1 MKDENL
7 LQQWPASAMHRKKI
21 IVRPAGGLCNRLQV
35 FASAIVMANELD
47 RYLYLVWDN
56 YPAAFNELFEIPV
69 APEMTVEEYNRIK
82 EDNSGNVKVIE
93 RKTFHR
99 IKEISPAT
107 KEDTILIFGN
117 HSFYNSVQDFFN
129 VLRSFKPRQKI
140 VDRMISI
147 PQNTVGVHIRR
158 TDNKLAIAESTNEKF
173 MAIMDELVAEFNDI
187 DITFFLT
194 TDDPETKELFVSRYD
209 RILTYDVE
217 YSRRDAQGVKDALLE
232 LMTLAQTRVILGS
245 TNSSFSTMAA
255 LFNLSTIMYIT
266 DIHNIKIL
274 YQTGCELNPEKLVNF
289 S

>member
-1 MKDENL
+1 
-7 LQQWPASAMHRKKI
+7 MHRKKI
-21 IVRPAGGLCNRLQV
+21 IVRPGGGLCNRLQV
-35 FASAIVMANELD
+35 FASAIIMANELG
-47 RYLYLVWDN
+47 RYLYLVWDS

-69 APEMTVEEYNRIK
+69 VPEMTGEEYDRIK

-93 RKTFHR
+93 RETFHR

-117 HSFYNSVQDFFN
+117 HSFYNSVEDFFN

-158 TDNKLAIAESTNEKF
+158 TDNKLATAESTNENF
-173 MAIMDELVAEFNDI
+173 MTIMDELVAEFNDI
-187 DITFFLT
+187 TFFLA

-209 RILTYDVE
+209 RVLTYDVE

-232 LMTLAQTRVILGS
+232 LMTLAQTRVVLGS

-255 LFNLSTIMYIT
+255 LFNFSAIIYIN
-266 DIHNIKIL
+266 DIYNIKIID
-274 YQTGCELNPEKLVNF
+274 QTGFTAKAEV
-289 S
+289 

>member
-1 MKDENL
+1 MKDGSL
-7 LQQWPASAMHRKKI
+7 LQQWPTSAMRRKKI
-21 IVRPAGGLCNRLQV
+21 IVRPSGGLCNRLQV
-35 FASAIVMANELD
+35 LASAMVMANELD
-47 RYLYLVWDN
+47 RYLYMVWDN

-69 APEMTVEEYNRIK
+69 VPEITVEEYNRIK
-82 EDNSGNVKVIE
+82 EDNSGNVKIIE

-99 IKEISPAT
+99 IKELSPAT

-117 HSFYNSVQDFFN
+117 HSFYNSVNDFFY

-140 VDRMISI
+140 ADRMITI

-158 TDNKLAIAESTNEKF
+158 TDNKIAIAESTNENF

-187 DITFFLT
+187 TFFLA
-194 TDDPETKELFVSRYD
+194 TDDPETKELFVNKYD
-209 RILTYDVE
+209 RVLTYDVE

-255 LFNLSTIMYIT
+255 LFNLSAIMYIT
-266 DIHNIKIL
+266 DIHDIKIF
-274 YQTGCELNPEKLVNF
+274 YQTSCELNMEKLVNF

>member
-1 MKDENL
+1 MKDGSL
-7 LQQWPASAMHRKKI
+7 LQQWPASAMRRKKI
-21 IVRPAGGLCNRLQV
+21 IVRPSGGLCNRLQV
-35 FASAIVMANELD
+35 LASAIVMANEFD
-47 RYLYLVWDN
+47 RYLYMVWDN

-69 APEMTVEEYNRIK
+69 VPEITVEEYNRIK

-117 HSFYNSVQDFFN
+117 HSFYNSV
-129 VLRSFKPRQKI
+129 I
-140 VDRMISI
+140 
-147 PQNTVGVHIRR
+147 
-158 TDNKLAIAESTNEKF
+158 

-187 DITFFLT
+187 TFFLA

-209 RILTYDVE
+209 RVLTYDVE
-217 YSRRDAQGVKDALLE
+217 YSRRDAQGVNDALLE

-255 LFNLSTIMYIT
+255 LFNLSAIMYIT
-266 DIHNIKIL
+266 DIHDIKIF
-274 YQTGCELNPEKLVNF
+274 YQTSCELNMEKLVNF